1 MKIGQIVK
9 ERYEILE
16 ILGEGG
22 MAFVYKARDMQ
33 LERFVA
39 IKTLK
44 PNYVNQETFV
54 DRFKR
59 EAKTAA
65 NLNHPNIVQIFDWG
79 IEDEPYFV
87 MEYIE
92 GNTLTSIIAK
102 NRTISLSDIL
112 FIGAQ
117 VSSGLHAAHQKGLV
131 HRDIKPG
138 NIMITPDG
146 KVKVTD
152 FGIVSLQNEES
163 DITKTGSILGTASY
177 ISPEQ
182 AQGKPVSIE
191 SDLYSLGTVLYEL
204 ITGKAPFSGD
214 SPISTATK
222 HLTEKPEKPSLFRR
236 DLPKGVESAILK
248 LLEKATYDRF
258 KSAEDLR
265 ATLLQQRKALQSE
278 QTRENLVDLTNPK
291 VKLRFTLP
299 ALIISIGVVI
309 GTVWTLTQVFDG
321 LPVDGGAPTL
331 IEIPDLTGSEQAQAL
346 EDLQNLGFKV
356 GIENSADASVPAGSV
371 IRTQPPSNTVINPDS
386 LVTIIV
392 SVGPEAF
399 PIPYVLDIET
409 ERAIYVVEESGFTLG
424 QLLEVNDENIPRGFV
439 ISQNPVAGTKMSPG
453 TKVDLVVSK
462 GPSLI
467 EISDLS
473 RKSPEDA
480 IQILETLGFEYEL
493 IEEYSEDVEIGL
505 VSGTIPEA
513 GEIVTPDELIQVIVS
528 LGIKIEVP
536 EVEGLGYEDAI
547 NILEELGLVV
557 TVSGD
562 TNGVVRKQIP
572 RKGEFVEPEGVV
584 ELTFGR
590 LRTKKLKI
598 ELINWYKNNKRSFS
612 WRNTKILGKFY

>member
-163 DITKTGSILGTASY
+163 DITKTGSVLGTASY

-214 SPISTATK
+214 SPISTAAK

-236 DLPKGVESAILK
+236 DLPKGVETAILK

-291 VKLRFTLP
+291 VKLKFTLP
-299 ALIISIGVVI
+299 ALVISIGVVF
-309 GTVWTLTQVFDG
+309 GTIWTLTQVFDG

-371 IRTQPPSNTVINPDS
+371 IRTQPPSNTIINPDS

-399 PIPYVLDIET
+399 PIPYVLDIES

-453 TKVDLVVSK
+453 TSVDLVVSK

-493 IEEYSEDVEIGL
+493 LEEYSEDVEIGL

-547 NILEELGLVV
+547 NILEELGLVA

-562 TNGVVRKQIP
+562 TNGIVRKQMP
-572 RKGEFVEPEGVV
+572 RKGEFLEPEGVV
-584 ELTFGR
+584 ELTFG
-590 LRTKKLKI
+590 
-598 ELINWYKNNKRSFS
+598 N
-612 WRNTKILGKFY
+612 

>member
-79 IEDEPYFV
+79 IEEEPYFV

-222 HLTEKPEKPSLFRR
+222 HLTEKPEKPSLYRR
-236 DLPKGVESAILK
+236 DLPKGVESAILR
-248 LLEKATYDRF
+248 LLEKASYDRF

-265 ATLLQQRKALQSE
+265 AILLQQRKALQSE

-356 GIENSADASVPAGSV
+356 GIENSADSSVPAGSV

-453 TKVDLVVSK
+453 TTVDLVVSK

-505 VSGTIPEA
+505 VSGTLPEA
-513 GEIVTPDELIQVIVS
+513 GEIVTPDEIIQVIVS
-528 LGIKIEVP
+528 LGIRIEVP
-536 EVEGLGYEDAI
+536 EVEGLKYEDAI
-547 NILEELGLVV
+547 RVLEELGLVA

-562 TNGVVRKQIP
+562 TNDVVRKQIP
-572 RKGEFVEPEGVV
+572 RKGEFIEPEGVV
-584 ELTFGR
+584 ELTFG
-590 LRTKKLKI
+590 
-598 ELINWYKNNKRSFS
+598 N
-612 WRNTKILGKFY
+612 

>member
-9 ERYEILE
+9 DRYEILE

-22 MAFVYKARDMQ
+22 MAFVYKARDTQ

-54 DRFKR
+54 ERFKR

-117 VSSGLHAAHQKGLV
+117 VSNGLHAAHQKGLV

-204 ITGKAPFSGD
+204 IAGKPPFTGD
-214 SPISTATK
+214 TPISTATK
-222 HLTEKPEKPSLFRR
+222 HLTEKPEKLSSFRR
-236 DLPKGVESAILK
+236 DLPKGVENTIMK
-248 LLEKATYDRF
+248 MLEKATYDRF
-258 KSAEDLR
+258 KSAEDVR
-265 ATLLQQRKALQSE
+265 ATLLQQRKSLQSE

-291 VKLRFTLP
+291 IKLRFTLP
-299 ALIISIGVVI
+299 ALLISIGVVV
-309 GTVWTLTQVFDG
+309 GTIWTLTQVFDG
-321 LPVDGGAPTL
+321 LPVDGGTPTL
-331 IEIPDLTGSEQAQAL
+331 VEIPDLTGSEQAQAL

-356 GIENSADASVPAGSV
+356 GIENSADPSVPAGSV
-371 IRTQPPSNTVINPDS
+371 IRTQPQSNTIVNPDS

-399 PIPYVLDIET
+399 PVPYVLDIET

-505 VSGTIPEA
+505 VSGTLPEA
-513 GEIVTPDELIQVIVS
+513 GEIVTPDQLIQVVVS
-528 LGIKIEVP
+528 LGIRIEMP
-536 EVEGLGYEDAI
+536 EVDGLSYEDAI
-547 NILEELGLVV
+547 NILEELNLIATVV
-557 TVSGD
+557 GD
-562 TNGVVRKQIP
+562 TNGKVRKQIP
-572 RKGEFVEPEGVV
+572 RKGEFVEPGQVV
-584 ELTFGR
+584 ELTFGD
-590 LRTKKLKI
+590 
-598 ELINWYKNNKRSFS
+598 
-612 WRNTKILGKFY
+612 

>member
-9 ERYEILE
+9 DRYEILE

-22 MAFVYKARDMQ
+22 MAFVYKARDTQ
-33 LERFVA
+33 LERLVA

-54 DRFKR
+54 ERFKR

-79 IEDEPYFV
+79 IEDEPFFV

-117 VSSGLHAAHQKGLV
+117 VSSGLHAAHEKGLV

-204 ITGKAPFSGD
+204 ITGKPPFAGD
-214 SPISTATK
+214 TPISTATK
-222 HLTEKPEKPSLFRR
+222 HLTEKPEKPSSFRR
-236 DLPKGVESAILK
+236 DLPKGVESAIMK

-265 ATLLQQRKALQSE
+265 ATLLQQRKSLQSE

-291 VKLRFTLP
+291 IKLRFTLP
-299 ALIISIGVVI
+299 ALLMSIGVVI

-331 IEIPDLTGSEQAQAL
+331 IEIPDLTGSDQAQAL

-356 GIENSADASVPAGSV
+356 GIENAADSSVPSGSV
-371 IRTQPPSNTVINPDS
+371 IQTQPQSNTIVNPDS

-409 ERAIYVVEESGFTLG
+409 DRAIYVVEESGFALG
-424 QLLEVNDENIPRGFV
+424 QLLEVNDDNIPRGFI

-453 TKVDLVVSK
+453 STVDLVVSK

-467 EISDLS
+467 KISDLS

-480 IQILETLGFEYEL
+480 VQILETLGFEYEL

-505 VSGTIPEA
+505 VSGTLPEV
-513 GEIVTPDELIQVIVS
+513 GEIVAPDQVIQVIVS

-536 EVEGLGYEDAI
+536 EVEGLNYEDAI
-547 NILEELGLVV
+547 KVLEELNLVV
-557 TVSGD
+557 TVNGE
-562 TNGVVRKQIP
+562 TNGIVRKQIP
-572 RKGEFVEPEGVV
+572 RKGEFLEPEGVV
-584 ELTFGR
+584 ELTFG
-590 LRTKKLKI
+590 
-598 ELINWYKNNKRSFS
+598 N
-612 WRNTKILGKFY
+612 

>member
-79 IEDEPYFV
+79 IEEEPYFV

-222 HLTEKPEKPSLFRR
+222 HLTEKPEKPSLYRR
-236 DLPKGVESAILK
+236 DLPKGVESAILR
-248 LLEKATYDRF
+248 LLEKASYDRF

-265 ATLLQQRKALQSE
+265 AILLQQRKALQSE

-356 GIENSADASVPAGSV
+356 GIENSADSSVPAGSV

-439 ISQNPVAGTKMSPG
+439 ISQNPIAGTKMSPG
-453 TKVDLVVSK
+453 TTVDLVVSK

-505 VSGTIPEA
+505 VSGTLPEA
-513 GEIVTPDELIQVIVS
+513 GEIVTPDEIIQLIVS
-528 LGIKIEVP
+528 LGIRIEVP
-536 EVEGLGYEDAI
+536 EVEGLKYEDAI
-547 NILEELGLVV
+547 RVLEELGLVA

-562 TNGVVRKQIP
+562 TNDVVRKQIP
-572 RKGEFVEPEGVV
+572 RKGEFIEPEGVV
-584 ELTFGR
+584 ELTFG
-590 LRTKKLKI
+590 
-598 ELINWYKNNKRSFS
+598 N
-612 WRNTKILGKFY
+612 

>member
-9 ERYEILE
+9 DRYEILE

-22 MAFVYKARDMQ
+22 MAFVYKARDTQ
-33 LERFVA
+33 LERLVA

-54 DRFKR
+54 ERFKR

-79 IEDEPYFV
+79 IEDEPFFV

-117 VSSGLHAAHQKGLV
+117 VSSGLHAAHEKGLV

-204 ITGKAPFSGD
+204 ITGKPPFAGD
-214 SPISTATK
+214 TPISTATK
-222 HLTEKPEKPSLFRR
+222 HLTERPEKPSSFRR
-236 DLPKGVESAILK
+236 DLPKGVESAIMK

-265 ATLLQQRKALQSE
+265 ATLLQQRKSLQSE

-291 VKLRFTLP
+291 IKLRFTLP
-299 ALIISIGVVI
+299 ALLMSIGVVI

-331 IEIPDLTGSEQAQAL
+331 IEIPDLTGSDQAQAL

-356 GIENSADASVPAGSV
+356 GIENAADSSVPSGSV
-371 IRTQPPSNTVINPDS
+371 IQTQPQSNTVVNPDS

-409 ERAIYVVEESGFTLG
+409 DRAIYVVEESGFALG
-424 QLLEVNDENIPRGFV
+424 QLLEVNDDNIPRGFI

-453 TKVDLVVSK
+453 STVDLVVSK

-467 EISDLS
+467 KISDLS

-505 VSGTIPEA
+505 VSGTLPEV
-513 GEIVTPDELIQVIVS
+513 GEIVAPDQVIQVIVS

-536 EVEGLGYEDAI
+536 EVEGLNYEDAI
-547 NILEELGLVV
+547 KVLEELNLVV
-557 TVSGD
+557 TVNGE

-572 RKGEFVEPEGVV
+572 RKGEFLEPEGVV
-584 ELTFGR
+584 ELTFG
-590 LRTKKLKI
+590 
-598 ELINWYKNNKRSFS
+598 N
-612 WRNTKILGKFY
+612 

>member
-22 MAFVYKARDMQ
+22 MAFVYKARDTQ

-163 DITKTGSILGTASY
+163 DITKTGSVLGTASY

-182 AQGKPVSIE
+182 AQGKSVSIE

-265 ATLLQQRKALQSE
+265 AILLQQRKALQSE

-299 ALIISIGVVI
+299 ALILSIGVVI

-321 LPVDGGAPTL
+321 LPADGGAPTL
-331 IEIPDLTGSEQAQAL
+331 VEIPDLTGSEQAQAL

-356 GIENSADASVPAGSV
+356 GIENSANASVPAGSV

-409 ERAIYVVEESGFTLG
+409 ERAIYVIEESGFNLG
-424 QLLEVNDENIPRGFV
+424 QLLEVNDDSIPRGFV

-453 TKVDLVVSK
+453 TTVDLVVSK

-493 IEEYSEDVEIGL
+493 IEEYSEDIEIGL

-513 GEIVTPDELIQVIVS
+513 GEIVTPDQLIQVVVS
-528 LGIKIEVP
+528 LGIRIEMP
-536 EVEGLGYEDAI
+536 EVDGLSYEDAI
-547 NILEELGLVV
+547 NILEELNLIP
-557 TVSGD
+557 TIIGD
-562 TNGVVRKQIP
+562 TNGKVRQQIP
-572 RKGEFVEPEGVV
+572 RKGEFVEPGQVV
-584 ELTFGR
+584 ELTFGD
-590 LRTKKLKI
+590 
-598 ELINWYKNNKRSFS
+598 
-612 WRNTKILGKFY
+612 

>member
-9 ERYEILE
+9 DRYEILE

-102 NRTISLSDIL
+102 KRTISLSDIL

-236 DLPKGVESAILK
+236 DLPKGVETAILK

-299 ALIISIGVVI
+299 ALIVSIGVVF
-309 GTVWTLTQVFDG
+309 GTIWTLTQVFDG

-331 IEIPDLTGSEQAQAL
+331 VEIPDLTGSEQAQAL
-346 EDLQNLGFKV
+346 VDLQNLGFKV

-371 IRTQPPSNTVINPDS
+371 IRTQPSSNTVINPDS

-399 PIPYVLDIET
+399 PIPYILDIET

-453 TKVDLVVSK
+453 SAVDLVVSK

-493 IEEYSEDVEIGL
+493 IEEYSENVEVGL

-547 NILEELGLVV
+547 NILEELGLVA

-562 TNGVVRKQIP
+562 TNGIVRKQMP
-572 RKGEFVEPEGVV
+572 RKGEFLEPEGVV
-584 ELTFGR
+584 ELTFG
-590 LRTKKLKI
+590 
-598 ELINWYKNNKRSFS
+598 N
-612 WRNTKILGKFY
+612 

>member
-9 ERYEILE
+9 ERYEILQV
-16 ILGEGG
+16 LGEGG
-22 MAFVYKARDMQ
+22 MAFVYKARDTQ

-44 PNYVNQETFV
+44 PSYVNQETFV

-59 EAKTAA
+59 EARTAA

-79 IEDEPYFV
+79 IEEEPYFV

-92 GNTLTSIIAK
+92 GETLTSIISK

-117 VSSGLHAAHQKGLV
+117 VSNGLHSAHQKGLV

-163 DITKTGSILGTASY
+163 DITKTGSVLGTASY

-204 ITGKAPFSGD
+204 ITGKTPFSGD

-222 HLTEKPEKPSLFRR
+222 HLTEKPEKLSTFRK
-236 DLPKGVESAILK
+236 DLPKGVENAILK

-265 ATLLQQRKALQSE
+265 ATLLQQRKMLQSE

-291 VKLRFTLP
+291 IKLRFTLP
-299 ALIISIGVVI
+299 ALLLSIGVVV
-309 GTVWTLTQVFDG
+309 GTIWTLTQVFDG

-331 IEIPDLTGSEQAQAL
+331 VEIPDLTGSEQAQAL
-346 EDLQNLGFKV
+346 EDLQSLGFKV
-356 GIENSADASVPAGSV
+356 GIENAADSSVPVGSV
-371 IRTQPPSNTVINPDS
+371 IRTQPPSNTIINPDS

-399 PIPYVLDIET
+399 PIPYILDIET
-409 ERAIYVVEESGFTLG
+409 ERAIFVVEESGFILG
-424 QLLEVNDENIPRGFV
+424 QLLEVNDNNIPRGFV

-453 TKVDLVVSK
+453 SSVDLVVSK

-480 IQILETLGFEYEL
+480 VQILETLGFKYEL
-493 IEEYSEDVEIGL
+493 VEEYSEDIEVGL

-513 GEIVTPDELIQVIVS
+513 GEIVSPDQLIQVVVS
-528 LGIKIEVP
+528 LGIRIEMP
-536 EVEGLGYEDAI
+536 EVDGLSYEDAI
-547 NILEELGLVV
+547 NILEELNLIPTVV
-557 TVSGD
+557 GD
-562 TNGVVRKQIP
+562 TSGKVRKQIP
-572 RKGEFVEPEGVV
+572 RKGEFVEPGQVV
-584 ELTFGR
+584 ELTFG
-590 LRTKKLKI
+590 
-598 ELINWYKNNKRSFS
+598 E
-612 WRNTKILGKFY
+612 

>member
-9 ERYEILE
+9 ERYEILQV
-16 ILGEGG
+16 LGEGG
-22 MAFVYKARDMQ
+22 MAFVYKARDTQ

-59 EAKTAA
+59 EARTAA

-79 IEDEPYFV
+79 IEEEPYFV

-92 GNTLTSIIAK
+92 GDTLTSIISK
-102 NRTISLSDIL
+102 NKTISLSDIL

-117 VSSGLHAAHQKGLV
+117 VSNGLHAAHQKGLV

-163 DITKTGSILGTASY
+163 DITKTGSVLGTASY

-182 AQGKPVSIE
+182 AQGKSVSIE

-204 ITGKAPFSGD
+204 IAGKTPFSGD

-222 HLTEKPEKPSLFRR
+222 HLTEKPEKLSMFRK
-236 DLPKGVESAILK
+236 DIPKGVENAILK

-265 ATLLQQRKALQSE
+265 ATLLQQRKMLQSE

-291 VKLRFTLP
+291 IKLRFTLP
-299 ALIISIGVVI
+299 ALLLSIGVVV
-309 GTVWTLTQVFDG
+309 GTIWTLTQVFDG

-331 IEIPDLTGSEQAQAL
+331 VEIPDLTGSEQAQAL
-346 EDLQNLGFKV
+346 QDLQSLGFKV
-356 GIENSADASVPAGSV
+356 GIENAADSFVPAGSV
-371 IRTQPPSNTVINPDS
+371 IRTQPPSNTVIDPDS

-409 ERAIYVVEESGFTLG
+409 ERAIYVVEESGFILG
-424 QLLEVNDENIPRGFV
+424 QLLEVNDNNIPRGFV

-453 TKVDLVVSK
+453 SSVDLVVSK

-480 IQILETLGFEYEL
+480 IQILETLGFEYE
-493 IEEYSEDVEIGL
+493 IVEEYSEDVEIGL
-505 VSGTIPEA
+505 VSGTLPEA
-513 GEIVTPDELIQVIVS
+513 GEIVTPDQLIQVVVS
-528 LGIKIEVP
+528 LGIRIEMP
-536 EVEGLGYEDAI
+536 EVEGLSYEDAI
-547 NILEELGLVV
+547 NILEELNLVA
-557 TVSGD
+557 TVVGD
-562 TNGVVRKQIP
+562 TSGKVRKQIP
-572 RKGEFVEPEGVV
+572 RKNEFVEPGQVV
-584 ELTFGR
+584 ELTFG
-590 LRTKKLKI
+590 
-598 ELINWYKNNKRSFS
+598 E
-612 WRNTKILGKFY
+612 

>member
-22 MAFVYKARDMQ
+22 MAFVYKARDTQ

-182 AQGKPVSIE
+182 AQGKSVSIE

-214 SPISTATK
+214 SPISTAAK

-236 DLPKGVESAILK
+236 DLPRGVESAILK

-265 ATLLQQRKALQSE
+265 AILLQQRKALQSE

-299 ALIISIGVVI
+299 ALIMSIGVVI

-321 LPVDGGAPTL
+321 LPADGGAPTL
-331 IEIPDLTGSEQAQAL
+331 VEIPDLTGSEQAQAL

-356 GIENSADASVPAGSV
+356 GIENSASSSVPAGSV
-371 IRTQPPSNTVINPDS
+371 IRTQPPSSTIINPDS

-392 SVGPEAF
+392 SVGPEAY

-409 ERAIYVVEESGFTLG
+409 ERAVYVIEESGFTIG
-424 QLLEVNDENIPRGFV
+424 QLLEVNDDSIPRGFV

-453 TKVDLVVSK
+453 TTVDLVVSK

-493 IEEYSEDVEIGL
+493 IEEYSENVEIGL

-513 GEIVTPDELIQVIVS
+513 GEIVTPDQLIQVVVS
-528 LGIKIEVP
+528 LGIRIVMP
-536 EVEGLGYEDAI
+536 EVDGLNYEDAI
-547 NILEELGLVV
+547 NILEELNLIPTIV
-557 TVSGD
+557 GD
-562 TNGVVRKQIP
+562 TNGKVRQQIP
-572 RKGEFVEPEGVV
+572 RKGEFVEPGQVV
-584 ELTFGR
+584 ELTFGD
-590 LRTKKLKI
+590 
-598 ELINWYKNNKRSFS
+598 
-612 WRNTKILGKFY
+612 

>member
-9 ERYEILE
+9 DRYEILE

-22 MAFVYKARDMQ
+22 MAFVYKARDTQ
-33 LERFVA
+33 LERLVA

-54 DRFKR
+54 ERFKR

-79 IEDEPYFV
+79 IEDEPFFV

-117 VSSGLHAAHQKGLV
+117 VSSGLHAAHEKGLV

-204 ITGKAPFSGD
+204 ITGKPPFAGD
-214 SPISTATK
+214 TPISTATK
-222 HLTEKPEKPSLFRR
+222 HLTERPEKPSSFRR
-236 DLPKGVESAILK
+236 DLPKGVESAIMK

-265 ATLLQQRKALQSE
+265 ATLLQQRKSLQSE

-291 VKLRFTLP
+291 IKLRFTLP
-299 ALIISIGVVI
+299 ALLISIGVVI

-331 IEIPDLTGSEQAQAL
+331 IEIPDLTGSDQAQAL

-356 GIENSADASVPAGSV
+356 GIENAADSSVPSGSV
-371 IRTQPPSNTVINPDS
+371 IQTQPQSNTIVNPDS

-409 ERAIYVVEESGFTLG
+409 DRAIYVVEESGFALG
-424 QLLEVNDENIPRGFV
+424 QLLEVNDDNIPRGFI
-439 ISQNPVAGTKMSPG
+439 ISQNPIAGTKMSPG
-453 TKVDLVVSK
+453 STVDLVVSK

-467 EISDLS
+467 KISDLS

-505 VSGTIPEA
+505 VSGTLPEV
-513 GEIVTPDELIQVIVS
+513 GEIVAPDQVIQVIVS

-536 EVEGLGYEDAI
+536 EVEGLNYEDAI
-547 NILEELGLVV
+547 KVLEELNLVV
-557 TVSGD
+557 TVNGE
-562 TNGVVRKQIP
+562 TNGIVRKQIP
-572 RKGEFVEPEGVV
+572 RKGEFLEPEGVV
-584 ELTFGR
+584 ELTFG
-590 LRTKKLKI
+590 
-598 ELINWYKNNKRSFS
+598 N
-612 WRNTKILGKFY
+612 

>member
-22 MAFVYKARDMQ
+22 MAFVYKARDTQ

-44 PNYVNQETFV
+44 PNYVNQNTFV
-54 DRFKR
+54 ERFRR
-59 EAKTAA
+59 EAQTAA

-79 IEDEPYFV
+79 IDEEPYFV

-92 GNTLTSIIAK
+92 GNTLTSIISK

-112 FIGAQ
+112 FIGSQ
-117 VSSGLHAAHQKGLV
+117 VSSGLHAAHMKGLV

-204 ITGKAPFSGD
+204 ITGKPPFSGD
-214 SPISTATK
+214 SPIATATK
-222 HLTEKPEKPSLFRR
+222 HLTDKPEKLSTFRR
-236 DLPKGVESAILK
+236 DLPKGVENAVMK
-248 LLEKATYDRF
+248 LLEKATYDRYR
-258 KSAEDLR
+258 SAEDLR
-265 ATLLQQRKALQSE
+265 ATLLQQRKNLQAE

-291 VKLRFTLP
+291 IKLRFTLP
-299 ALIISIGVVI
+299 ALLISIALVA
-309 GTVWTLTQVFDG
+309 GTIWTLGRVFDG
-321 LPVDGGAPTL
+321 LPADGGAPTVV
-331 IEIPDLTGSEQAQAL
+331 EIPDLTGSEQAQAL
-346 EDLQNLGFKV
+346 LDLQNLGFRV
-356 GIENSADASVPAGSV
+356 GIENAADPVVPAGAV
-371 IRTQPPSNTVINPDS
+371 IRTQPTANTVTNPDT

-399 PIPYVLDIET
+399 PIPYVLDLET
-409 ERAIYVVEESGFTLG
+409 ERAIYVIEESGFTIG
-424 QLLEVNDENIPRGFV
+424 QTLEVNDDTVPRGFV
-439 ISQNPVAGTKMSPG
+439 ISQNPVAGTKMGPSS
-453 TKVDLVVSK
+453 TVDLVISA

-467 EISDLS
+467 VISDLS

-480 IQILETLGFEYEL
+480 IQILETLGFEYEI
-493 IEEYSEDVEIGL
+493 IEEYSENVDVGL
-505 VSGTIPEA
+505 VSHTLPGQ
-513 GEIVTPDELIQVIVS
+513 GEIVTLDQVIQVIVS
-528 LGIKIEVP
+528 LGLKVEVP
-536 EVEGLGYEDAI
+536 NVIGFTYQEAS
-547 NILEELGLVV
+547 NILQEVGLLPSA
-557 TVSGD
+557 SGD
-562 TNGVVRKQIP
+562 TGGRVSDQSPKE
-572 RKGEFVEPEGVV
+572 GEFLNPEGFV
-584 ELTFGR
+584 ELTFG
-590 LRTKKLKI
+590 
-598 ELINWYKNNKRSFS
+598 
-612 WRNTKILGKFY
+612 G

>member
-22 MAFVYKARDMQ
+22 MAFVYKARDTQ

-79 IEDEPYFV
+79 IEEEPYFV

-102 NRTISLSDIL
+102 NRSISLSDIL

-204 ITGKAPFSGD
+204 ITGKAPFNGD

-222 HLTEKPEKPSLFRR
+222 HLTEKPDKPSLYRR
-236 DLPKGVESAILK
+236 DLPKGVESAILR
-248 LLEKATYDRF
+248 LLEKASYDRF

-356 GIENSADASVPAGSV
+356 GIENSADSSVPAGSV
-371 IRTQPPSNTVINPDS
+371 IRTQPPFNTVINPDS

-424 QLLEVNDENIPRGFV
+424 QLLEVNDEKTPRGFV

-453 TKVDLVVSK
+453 TTVDLVVSK

-493 IEEYSEDVEIGL
+493 IEEYSEDVEVGL
-505 VSGTIPEA
+505 VSGTLPEA
-513 GEIVTPDELIQVIVS
+513 GEIVTPDKLIQVIIS
-528 LGIKIEVP
+528 LGIRIEVP
-536 EVEGLGYEDAI
+536 EVEGLKYEDAI
-547 NILEELGLVV
+547 RVLEELGLVA

-562 TNGVVRKQIP
+562 TNDVVRKQIP
-572 RKGEFVEPEGVV
+572 RKGEFLEPEGVV
-584 ELTFGR
+584 ELTFG
-590 LRTKKLKI
+590 
-598 ELINWYKNNKRSFS
+598 N
-612 WRNTKILGKFY
+612 

>member
-22 MAFVYKARDMQ
+22 MAFVYKARDTQ

-79 IEDEPYFV
+79 IEEEPYFV

-102 NRTISLSDIL
+102 NKTISLSDIL

-204 ITGKAPFSGD
+204 IAGKAPFSGD

-222 HLTEKPEKPSLFRR
+222 HLTEKPEKPSVFRR

-321 LPVDGGAPTL
+321 LPVDGGAPAL
-331 IEIPDLTGSEQAQAL
+331 VEIPDLTGSEQAQAL

-409 ERAIYVVEESGFTLG
+409 ERAIYVVEESGFILG

-513 GEIVTPDELIQVIVS
+513 GEIVTPDQLIQVVVS
-528 LGIKIEVP
+528 LGIRIEMP
-536 EVEGLGYEDAI
+536 EVDGLSYEDAI
-547 NILEELGLVV
+547 NILEELNLIATVV
-557 TVSGD
+557 GD
-562 TNGVVRKQIP
+562 TNGKVRKQIP
-572 RKGEFVEPEGVV
+572 RKGEFVEPGQVV
-584 ELTFGR
+584 ELTFGD
-590 LRTKKLKI
+590 
-598 ELINWYKNNKRSFS
+598 
-612 WRNTKILGKFY
+612 

>member
-22 MAFVYKARDMQ
+22 MAFVYKARDTQ

-79 IEDEPYFV
+79 IEDEPFFV

-92 GNTLTSIIAK
+92 GNTLTSIITK

-236 DLPKGVESAILK
+236 DLPKGVETAILK

-299 ALIISIGVVI
+299 ALVMSIGVVF
-309 GTVWTLTQVFDG
+309 GTIWTLTQVFDG

-356 GIENSADASVPAGSV
+356 GIENSANASVPAGSV
-371 IRTQPPSNTVINPDS
+371 IRTQPPSNTIINPDS

-399 PIPYVLDIET
+399 PIPYVLNIET

-453 TKVDLVVSK
+453 ATVDLVISK

-467 EISDLS
+467 ELSDLS

-480 IQILETLGFEYEL
+480 LQILETLGFEYEL
-493 IEEYSEDVEIGL
+493 IEEYSEDVEFGL

-513 GEIVTPDELIQVIVS
+513 GEIVTPDELIKVIVS

-547 NILEELGLVV
+547 KILEELGLVA

-572 RKGEFVEPEGVV
+572 RKGEFLEPESVV
-584 ELTFGR
+584 ELTFG
-590 LRTKKLKI
+590 
-598 ELINWYKNNKRSFS
+598 S
-612 WRNTKILGKFY
+612 

>member
-22 MAFVYKARDMQ
+22 MAFVYKARDTQ

-236 DLPKGVESAILK
+236 DLPKGVETAILK

-299 ALIISIGVVI
+299 ALVISIGVVL
-309 GTVWTLTQVFDG
+309 GTIWTLTQVFDG

-453 TKVDLVVSK
+453 TSVDLVVSK

-572 RKGEFVEPEGVV
+572 RKGEFLEPEGVV
-584 ELTFGR
+584 ELTFG
-590 LRTKKLKI
+590 
-598 ELINWYKNNKRSFS
+598 S
-612 WRNTKILGKFY
+612 